1 MYDLHVCVYELF
13 IIHVSLQI
21 MSLESE
27 LSDVTR
33 LTEQFEQEVAEA
45 SQGDDLQLMDSQVS
59 ITTILYLIHTCT
71 CNIEYTCSEQCM
83 CVCL

>member
-1 MYDLHVCVYELF
+1 MCMWIIY
-13 IIHVSLQI
+13 IHVSLQI
-21 MSLESE
+21 ASLQSE

-59 ITTILYLIHTCT
+59 VTTILYITFNIGYTCT
-71 CNIEYTCSEQCM
+71 CSE
-83 CVCL
+83 

>member
-1 MYDLHVCVYELF
+1 MCMWIIY
-13 IIHVSLQI
+13 IHVSLQI
-21 MSLESE
+21 ASLQSE

-59 ITTILYLIHTCT
+59 VTTILYITF
-71 CNIEYTCSEQCM
+71 NIEYTCTCSE
-83 CVCL
+83 